1 MVVENKKITVIPV
14 PVPVLVQ
21 VFSLVTVEKK
31 APDSRS
37 SYSKWSS
44 VNEQSKS
51 YNVLFA

>member
-31 APDSRS
+31 HLIPVRLILNGLQSWARGRS
-37 SYSKWSS
+37 
-44 VNEQSKS
+44 QG
-51 YNVLFA
+51 